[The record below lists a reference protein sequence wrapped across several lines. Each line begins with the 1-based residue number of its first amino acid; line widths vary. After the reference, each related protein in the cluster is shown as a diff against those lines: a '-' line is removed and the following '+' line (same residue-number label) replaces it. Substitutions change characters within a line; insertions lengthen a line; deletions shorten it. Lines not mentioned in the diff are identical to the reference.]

1 MNYSFII
8 MCLQVALPLD
18 DLQLKHQE
26 VVYCRYEKTYI
37 KHLSLPFHLRYIKHL
52 SLPFH
57 LRYIKYL
64 LLPFHLRYIKHL
76 LKEVI
81 LQTIYCKTIV
91 FARSSLTV

>member
-52 SLPFH
+52 
-57 LRYIKYL
+57 
-64 LLPFHLRYIKHL
+64 